1 MRFLGN
7 IEAHI
12 DAKGRA
18 FMPAVFRKE
27 LQSHGEE
34 TLVLRKDAF
43 TDCLVLYP
51 GSVWEREV
59 DALRARLSLWN
70 ARHKQ
75 VLRQFLSE
83 VMELSLD
90 GNGRFL
96 IPKAFLEK
104 AHITQGIR
112 FIGIDD
118 TIELWSADRAEP
130 FMGAKEFSAA
140 LEEFMGQ
147 RPTSRE
153 PAEEESR

>member
-7 IEAHI
+7 IEARI

-27 LQSHGEE
+27 LQSCGEE
-34 TLVLRKDAF
+34 DLVLRKDAF
-43 TDCLVLYP
+43 ADCLVLYP
-51 GSVWEREV
+51 GSVWNREV
-59 DALRARLSLWN
+59 DALRSRLSPWN

-75 VLRQFLSE
+75 VLRQFLGE
-83 VMELSLD
+83 VVALSLD

-104 AHITQGIR
+104 AHITQGVR

-118 TIELWSADRAEP
+118 TIEVWSADRDEP
-130 FMGAKEFSAA
+130 FMEAGEFSAA
-140 LEEFMGQ
+140 LEEVMGQ
-147 RPTSRE
+147 GAVGGQPQ
-153 PAEEESR
+153 EEGCR